1 QLTGSQIAFVS
12 VFDDF
17 GASLITHPRYVYG
30 IELGEPL
37 VQTVNRKDSDAQA
50 AVSRRVYI
58 SNEVQA
64 DPRDCY
70 RTLAQQL
77 SLERAVIVPL
87 IVGDRSLGELGIAN
101 RKQRPYSPSDE
112 AMLRTIAAQVSAAL
126 DRVTLYQSAGQN
138 LNRRMQ
144 ELDAI
149 SRVSNE
155 LTLTLDLDYILNIIL
170 EEAIRTTAADGGTI
184 ALFQPSEHW
193 RQRNRPDLERR
204 LGGDLEG
211 IADIERDA
219 ARLEGEALLV
229 DDYATSPLQPQP
241 EGMRSALA
249 AAFVYEGRTV
259 GVIHLYHRQPH
270 TFDER
275 EVEFVRTLATKAA
288 LGYGNA
294 IRYQDQVERSN
305 QLRRRVEQ
313 LNQIFELGQMLQT
326 NTDPVTMLEAIAYSV
341 QQSVGFDIVLMLLVD
356 EDGGILR
363 RVAQAGLPL
372 DVFEASK
379 SHILL

>member
-17 GASLITHPRYVYG
+17 GASLITHPRYVCG

-58 SNEVQA
+58 SNDVQA
-64 DPRDCY
+64 DPRHCY
-70 RTLAQQL
+70 RTLAQQW

-170 EEAIRTTAADGGTI
+170 EEAIRTR
-184 ALFQPSEHW
+184 SEEHTSELQS
-193 RQRNRPDLERR
+193 RENLVCRLLLE
-204 LGGDLEG
+204 
-211 IADIERDA
+211 
-219 ARLEGEALLV
+219 
-229 DDYATSPLQPQP
+229 
-241 EGMRSALA
+241 
-249 AAFVYEGRTV
+249 
-259 GVIHLYHRQPH
+259 
-270 TFDER
+270 
-275 EVEFVRTLATKAA
+275 KKK
-288 LGYGNA
+288 
-294 IRYQDQVERSN
+294 
-305 QLRRRVEQ
+305 
-313 LNQIFELGQMLQT
+313 QT
-326 NTDPVTMLEAIAYSV
+326 
-341 QQSVGFDIVLMLLVD
+341 
-356 EDGGILR
+356 
-363 RVAQAGLPL
+363 
-372 DVFEASK
+372 
-379 SHILL
+379 